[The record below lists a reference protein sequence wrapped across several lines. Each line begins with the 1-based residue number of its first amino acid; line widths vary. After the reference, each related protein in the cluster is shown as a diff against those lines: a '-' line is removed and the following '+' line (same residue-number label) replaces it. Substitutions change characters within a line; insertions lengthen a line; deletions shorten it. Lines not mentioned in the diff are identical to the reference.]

1 MYNSYLCIIYNYIY
15 IYMIHYLLEF
25 FILNI
30 IYKYYTLNNKKPQK
44 FTININYIFTL
55 CIIQSLK
62 TYIML
67 QCQ

>member
-1 MYNSYLCIIYNYIY
+1 
-15 IYMIHYLLEF
+15 MIHYLLEF